1 MCGDAG
7 GAVAGVLGVFYQQ
20 TPVLSELE
28 APHAPHELCAARAGV
43 SRPSHSLLQP
53 STSHPAPPYLFP
65 ENMGPKITW
74 RQSHTV
80 SDEVPD
86 RHRLAA
92 ALQPPPGPA
101 RPPRRPAQPRHRTIP
116 RPSPPLP
123 VPRSPGTRHPLAA
136 DPAPP
141 IPAPPA
147 PSGPAPPGTWIC
159 PRGRLGEPGCTPG
172 TVRQLMAAQ
181 LFTDRPTDRP
191 THSPRARHRT
201 GQSATASRPW
211 IAAAGQSEQSYP
223 RSADQSGR
231 RRENSHFS
239 PRFRRASCFPG
250 VLRARLW
257 RHRFVR
263 WVRGLSSAPLP
274 GLTRHPAANG
284 RGAAPPSAPTR
295 PGRQWQR
302 SWVVEEKMGRWQDMD
317 LEVRGAGSGRAEASS
332 GAPGPA
338 APSMQPRVHVPAGAG
353 GAILAQ
359 PLVPPYGQRERHPGP
374 HRCDDR
380 RWGGAAGPGGRHRS
394 GHGPNPGLQS
404 SARSCGAAYG
414 LRDDSPPAPQER
426 KRPRLL
432 QKLRCTS
439 PMEMGMGRSSTFI
452 FLRTLKKVGSEHGD
466 WGVRSCLCAYLCCA
480 VQLSRSLSTSMVD
493 TGSA

>member
-86 RHRLAA
+86 RHRPAA

-116 RPSPPLP
+116 RPGPPLP

-147 PSGPAPPGTWIC
+147 PSGPAPTGTWIC

-191 THSPRARHRT
+191 TDRLTARARAAGPANPRQPRAH
-201 GQSATASRPW
+201 GSPPPANPSRVIP
-211 IAAAGQSEQSYP
+211 AAPTNPGAG
-223 RSADQSGR
+223 GR
-231 RRENSHFS
+231 ILIS
-239 PRFRRASCFPG
+239 RRASAERAAFPACSARGSG
-250 VLRARLW
+250 VIA
-257 RHRFVR
+257 
-263 WVRGLSSAPLP
+263 SSA
-274 GLTRHPAANG
+274 
-284 RGAAPPSAPTR
+284 
-295 PGRQWQR
+295 
-302 SWVVEEKMGRWQDMD
+302 
-317 LEVRGAGSGRAEASS
+317 GSEAS
-332 GAPGPA
+332 A
-338 APSMQPRVHVPAGAG
+338 
-353 GAILAQ
+353 
-359 PLVPPYGQRERHPGP
+359 
-374 HRCDDR
+374 
-380 RWGGAAGPGGRHRS
+380 
-394 GHGPNPGLQS
+394 
-404 SARSCGAAYG
+404 
-414 LRDDSPPAPQER
+414 
-426 KRPRLL
+426 RPR
-432 QKLRCTS
+432 C
-439 PMEMGMGRSSTFI
+439 P
-452 FLRTLKKVGSEHGD
+452 
-466 WGVRSCLCAYLCCA
+466 A
-480 VQLSRSLSTSMVD
+480 
-493 TGSA
+493 